1 MILNVCDSGDV
12 LSALRIVRIAIII
25 IKIVVPIIL
34 IVSLMINYMSA
45 VSSKDNDALSRANK
59 NLVPKVISALLVFFI
74 PTFIGLIADATSNS
88 VDYMNCISNATSE
101 GVNNAYKSEA
111 KNYIETAR
119 NSLNK
124 SDYNIAAVSIGKVQD
139 ESDKNALKN
148 ELSTVSKYITLKE
161 RINKLKTNYD
171 EAEYKKIKNE
181 INAIGDSKIKKELLE
196 LLKKAMSSSGV
207 NLNIQAGTFER
218 SDYDSEMRYIEVIP
232 EGATTNMPL
241 VIYLHGIWSYSSFS
255 SNAPNYK
262 ITNYVKSGGAYTY
275 GKFILI
281 VPRVVLS
288 QGDANNMVTWK
299 TSQGREQTQKLKGL
313 IDFIVNKYKINNR
326 KIIITGV
333 SLGGDGTWNMIES
346 YPNFFAAGVPISGCA
361 GSNAVV
367 SNYISTP
374 IVAYH
379 GTGANEDAYKQCVP
393 SIYSKIKRSGGNIQM
408 IVKNGYSHGMMQNV
422 YTDDNGIIFKWMLQQ
437 ERK

>member
-148 ELSTVSKYITLKE
+148 ELSIVSKYITLKE

-181 INAIGDSKIKKELLE
+181 INAISDNKIKKELLE
-196 LLKKAMSSSGV
+196 LLEKTVPGV
-207 NLNIQAGTFER
+207 DFRHEKQLVTNGKLDSIGIVSIVIMLQDEFDLELNLDELT
-218 SDYDSEMRYIEVIP
+218 
-232 EGATTNMPL
+232 
-241 VIYLHGIWSYSSFS
+241 S
-255 SNAPNYK
+255 SNFESVEEIK
-262 ITNYVKSGGAYTY
+262 DMLSKYVQ
-275 GKFILI
+275 F
-281 VPRVVLS
+281 
-288 QGDANNMVTWK
+288 
-299 TSQGREQTQKLKGL
+299 
-313 IDFIVNKYKINNR
+313 
-326 KIIITGV
+326 
-333 SLGGDGTWNMIES
+333 
-346 YPNFFAAGVPISGCA
+346 
-361 GSNAVV
+361 
-367 SNYISTP
+367 
-374 IVAYH
+374 
-379 GTGANEDAYKQCVP
+379 
-393 SIYSKIKRSGGNIQM
+393 
-408 IVKNGYSHGMMQNV
+408 
-422 YTDDNGIIFKWMLQQ
+422 
-437 ERK
+437 